1 MYSDFCILFHS
12 VFLCPAFQNRRHW
25 THKLA
30 LHLRGSSP
38 WSAHTRMESNSFHWD
53 SIKSHPLMPRL
64 RVKNR
69 KPVSTHLSSAG
80 SPGRRTDSQNDF
92 SQIQLKKPQ
101 PIDYLFTHLQVD
113 QNTWHFP
120 HGSQNIICLRI
131 SKLIILCGW
140 GLGMSSFKMT
150 QKHHKEGV

>member
-80 SPGRRTDSQNDF
+80 SAGRRTDSQNDF
-92 SQIQLKKPQ
+92 SQIQHKKPQ

-113 QNTWHFP
+113 QNTYDVSSWITKYNLFKNLQVNYSMWMRT
-120 HGSQNIICLRI
+120 GDVKLQND
-131 SKLIILCGW
+131 SKAP
-140 GLGMSSFKMT
+140 
-150 QKHHKEGV
+150 